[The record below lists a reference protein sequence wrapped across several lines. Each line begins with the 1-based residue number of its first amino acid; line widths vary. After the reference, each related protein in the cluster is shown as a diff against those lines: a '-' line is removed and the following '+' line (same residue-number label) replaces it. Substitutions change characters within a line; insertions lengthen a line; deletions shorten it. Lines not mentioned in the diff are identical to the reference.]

1 MFCVLLVV
9 LIAAPNNRRRS
20 FFFRFQE
27 AESPTGGHPKIAL
40 DPLCL
45 KEATLCLFS
54 HINLVLSGFAHQK
67 GDLGWSTF
75 GCVHW
80 SVVGEVA
87 PPAPL
92 GPGWKLKIQRL
103 ILRGTAWTD
112 VHTKFGG
119 LIRWGRTLEI
129 FLKVSRFF
137 CYVFTHCWLLPWRTK
152 LKLTPCTKLADTKWK
167 TSKPALKTD
176 LQSWIYFQLA
186 FLQLMYVRSVFKL
199 TSERLLLFCA
209 DRWNIVKLYTTMQ
222 HVLANYTWKKKTSL
236 G

>member
-1 MFCVLLVV
+1 MRAGMRFRDNSKWRTFAWCSACFSSSWLRLQ
-9 LIAAPNNRRRS
+9 NNRRRS

-27 AESPTGGHPKIAL
+27 AERPTGGTPKIAL
-40 DPLCL
+40 DPLCF

-54 HINLVLSGFAHQK
+54 HINLVLSGFAHHK
-67 GDLGWSTF
+67 GDLGLSTF

-103 ILRGTAWTD
+103 ILGGTAWTD

-129 FLKVSRFF
+129 FLKVGRFF
-137 CYVFTHCWLLPWRTK
+137 AMFSPTVGSTRGG
-152 LKLTPCTKLADTKWK
+152 
-167 TSKPALKTD
+167 
-176 LQSWIYFQLA
+176 
-186 FLQLMYVRSVFKL
+186 RS
-199 TSERLLLFCA
+199 
-209 DRWNIVKLYTTMQ
+209 
-222 HVLANYTWKKKTSL
+222 
-236 G
+236 

>member
-1 MFCVLLVV
+1 MADVRLMFCVPLVV

-27 AESPTGGHPKIAL
+27 AERPTGGHPKIAL

-54 HINLVLSGFAHQK
+54 QINLVLSGFAHHK

-75 GCVHW
+75 GCVHC

-92 GPGWKLKIQRL
+92 G
-103 ILRGTAWTD
+103 
-112 VHTKFGG
+112 
-119 LIRWGRTLEI
+119 
-129 FLKVSRFF
+129 
-137 CYVFTHCWLLPWRTK
+137 
-152 LKLTPCTKLADTKWK
+152 
-167 TSKPALKTD
+167 
-176 LQSWIYFQLA
+176 
-186 FLQLMYVRSVFKL
+186 
-199 TSERLLLFCA
+199 
-209 DRWNIVKLYTTMQ
+209 
-222 HVLANYTWKKKTSL
+222 L